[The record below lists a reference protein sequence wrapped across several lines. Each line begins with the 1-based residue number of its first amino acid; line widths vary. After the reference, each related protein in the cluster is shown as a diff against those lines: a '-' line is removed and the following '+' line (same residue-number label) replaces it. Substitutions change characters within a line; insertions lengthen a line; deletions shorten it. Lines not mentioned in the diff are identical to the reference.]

1 MDTGSNKLKLR
12 VGGVRGAEGDD
23 AESPMDGHTAWT
35 QTVGKQS
42 LTSMAEDRKK
52 KMK

>member
-23 AESPMDGHTAWT
+23 AESPMDGQHRLDANS
-35 QTVGKQS
+35 GKES
-42 LTSMAEDRKK
+42 LTSTAEDRKK
-52 KMK
+52 R